1 MATARHVARVHAGG
15 GGAPPAATER
25 HGGGGSVT
33 PARTAARPPGTA
45 RPRPGRGGGR
55 PSPRGGQTE
64 RGRWGGAA
72 RPSGPRGRRRGVLRR
87 ALSRALAAPG
97 DARRSGVR
105 EGGGRRA
112 PRLGAPPGVGSALA
126 RAGRAPSRQGRG
138 KPLGRPGSCPRPP
151 RPAPAGRPHP
161 AGGAGGGEHGRHH
174 RAAAP
179 GGGGGAR
186 RRERSREARGDR
198 AEAGVAASAAPARP
212 AAPRAAGSRYRAG
225 GAARRG
231 AARRRGAAEGPG
243 WAPSPG
249 PAAPSHPA
257 GGAGRGPS
265 AERRSEG
272 LEVGKGGKS
281 ASSTASPEPPAPPRG
296 PEGLRGGGGEAPAV
310 RKPSRAAGWRL
321 CGSMTAGSAERGG
334 PDGLRERG
342 AAATGSSRAAY
353 LLRECEQSS
362 LSPLFAFP
370 FSCRLPLVWV
380 FSYQRSFGFRRS
392 VKSSWDNGAELG
404 VHPLCAVAKPCLEV
418 LRL

>member
-112 PRLGAPPGVGSALA
+112 PRLGAPPGVCSALA

-161 AGGAGGGEHGRHH
+161 AGGAGGGGSMGGTTAPQRRGEEAVLGGGSAAGRHGETELR
-174 RAAAP
+174 RASPPVRPQP
-179 GGGGGAR
+179 GR
-186 RRERSREARGDR
+186 QRRE
-198 AEAGVAASAAPARP
+198 PQ
-212 AAPRAAGSRYRAG
+212 AAGTGRG
-225 GAARRG
+225 ARRG
-231 AARRRGAAEGPG
+231 AEEGRGGGPGVGAEPLDPQRRHTPLAGQGGAPLRSGARRGSRWGRGGNPRRAPRPRSRPLRRGAPRGCVGAAGRRLPSGSRPG
-243 WAPSPG
+243 LR
-249 PAAPSHPA
+249 A
-257 GGAGRGPS
+257 GGS
-265 AERRSEG
+265 AA
-272 LEVGKGGKS
+272 L
-281 ASSTASPEPPAPPRG
+281 
-296 PEGLRGGGGEAPAV
+296 
-310 RKPSRAAGWRL
+310 
-321 CGSMTAGSAERGG
+321 
-334 PDGLRERG
+334 
-342 AAATGSSRAAY
+342 
-353 LLRECEQSS
+353 
-362 LSPLFAFP
+362 
-370 FSCRLPLVWV
+370 
-380 FSYQRSFGFRRS
+380 
-392 VKSSWDNGAELG
+392 
-404 VHPLCAVAKPCLEV
+404 
-418 LRL
+418 

>member
-112 PRLGAPPGVGSALA
+112 PRLGAPPGVCSALA

-161 AGGAGGGEHGRHH
+161 AGGAGR
-174 RAAAP
+174 
-179 GGGGGAR
+179 GGGGA
-186 RRERSREARGDR
+186 
-198 AEAGVAASAAPARP
+198 
-212 AAPRAAGSRYRAG
+212 
-225 GAARRG
+225 
-231 AARRRGAAEGPG
+231 
-243 WAPSPG
+243 WA
-249 PAAPSHPA
+249 
-257 GGAGRGPS
+257 
-265 AERRSEG
+265 
-272 LEVGKGGKS
+272 
-281 ASSTASPEPPAPPRG
+281 APPR
-296 PEGLRGGGGEAPAV
+296 RSAGG
-310 RKPSRAAGWRL
+310 RRR
-321 CGSMTAGSAERGG
+321 CSAEGAQPGG
-334 PDGLRERG
+334 
-342 AAATGSSRAAY
+342 TGRPS
-353 LLRECEQSS
+353 
-362 LSPLFAFP
+362 
-370 FSCRLPLVWV
+370 
-380 FSYQRSFGFRRS
+380 
-392 VKSSWDNGAELG
+392 
-404 VHPLCAVAKPCLEV
+404 
-418 LRL
+418 